1 MRILA
6 FLGKILLWIIGCFM
20 GLLLI
25 INLFVPVYDFDEPH
39 AFSGS
44 YLHNP
49 YEGIDSTT
57 WLRCNFHAHSRIA
70 GGVTNGRNNT
80 PQLIDSVYNI
90 LGFSHRGISNY
101 NKICDFGSQ
110 RSDFIPAYE
119 HGYGIF
125 KIHQLCLNAQ
135 KARILDYPFWQTL
148 SMKQHTLNQIGKH
161 CELVI
166 PAHPNFVKGGY
177 RASDFKYLDNYKL
190 MEVLNGYCLSP
201 EHWDTALSNGHRIY
215 LIGDD
220 DSHNVFNIN
229 EIAKCFTLVASPITD
244 SQHILA
250 ALKAGQ
256 TVGIFFPFDNSEKG
270 NPEKKKKRLDTFLP
284 HPIYIHLSNDTLRI
298 AVSKNIQKAEFI
310 GQDGK
315 ILKTENNIDEA
326 LYAIQENDCYV
337 RTVLT
342 FEDGTEMWLNP
353 ITRHENPSQLDAPQ
367 LHHLNY
373 WKTGLLWTAY
383 LIVIGGILYF
393 VIRKKSAR
401 Q

>member
-1 MRILA
+1 MRILTL
-6 FLGKILLWIIGCFM
+6 FGKILLWIIGCFL

-25 INLFVPVYDFDEPH
+25 INLFVPVYDFDEPKPFH
-39 AFSGS
+39 GN
-44 YLHNP
+44 YWHNP
-49 YEGIDSTT
+49 YGNIDSTA

-80 PQLIDSVYNI
+80 PFLIDSVYHL
-90 LGFSHRGISNY
+90 LGFAHSGISNY
-101 NKICDFGSQ
+101 NKICDFAAQ

-125 KIHQLCLNAQ
+125 KIHQLCLG
-135 KARILDYPFWQTL
+135 ARKVRRLDYPFWQTL
-148 SMKQHTLNQIGKH
+148 SMKQHTLNQIGKD

-177 RASDFKYLDNYKL
+177 AATDFKYLSNYQL
-190 MEVLNGYCLSP
+190 MEILNGYCHSP
-201 EHWDTALSNGHRIY
+201 EHWDAALSNGHRIY

-229 EIAKCFTLVASPITD
+229 EIAKCFTLIGSPIAD
-244 SQHILA
+244 STHILA
-250 ALKAGQ
+250 ALTSGQ
-256 TVGIFFPFDNSEKG
+256 AVGIYFPFDDSEKG
-270 NPEKKKKRLDTFLP
+270 NPEKKKARLDANLP
-284 HPIYIHLSNDTLRI
+284 HPVYIHLINDSLRI
-298 AVSKNIQKAEFI
+298 ATSKPIQKAEFI

-315 ILKTENNIDEA
+315 ILKTENNINEA
-326 LYAIQENDCYV
+326 QYALQANDCYV

-353 ITRHENPSQLDAPQ
+353 ITRHENPDQLNAPR
-367 LHHLNY
+367 LDRLNY
-373 WKTGLLWTAY
+373 WKTGLLWLTYLIIFGGVAY
-383 LIVIGGILYF
+383 L

-401 Q
+401 H